1 MIIVKP
7 LAGLCNR
14 MRVINSC
21 ISLQNRNPN
30 AGEIQ
35 MIWEKN
41 ELLNSDFNDIF
52 QPIKNIKIIRSHPAL
67 TYFLYYH
74 NNRTLP
80 LKSRIKKNIFHYCLL
95 NYKHYDNDIILPFRF
110 QEEYWDTAKNN
121 FVINSYSEFYDSQ
134 KFNNYQAFKPVAQL
148 QSLIDSQVKK
158 FTKTT
163 IGVHIRRTDNIES
176 IKKSTTKLFIN
187 TLADILEKESN
198 YLFYLATDDLEVEN
212 LLRKRFEKYIITQE
226 NKDFS
231 RGTRKGIENAV
242 IDLYALSKTN
252 RIIGSY
258 YSSFSETAA
267 RINNIP
273 FKIIV

>member
-21 ISLQNRNPN
+21 ISLQNRNSN

-41 ELLNSDFNDIF
+41 ELLNCDFSDIF

-67 TYFLYYH
+67 THFLHYH

-80 LKSRIKKNIFHYCLL
+80 LKSRIKKNILYYSLL
-95 NYKHYDNDIILPFRF
+95 NYKLYDNDIILPFRF
-110 QEEYWDTAKNN
+110 QEEYWDTAKHN
-121 FVINSYSEFYDSQ
+121 FVINTYSEFYDSQ
-134 KFNNYQAFKPVAQL
+134 KFNNYQAFKPVDQL
-148 QSLIDSQVKK
+148 QSLINSQVKK

-187 TLADILEKESN
+187 ALADILEKDSN
-198 YLFYLATDDLEVEN
+198 QLFYLATDDLEVEN

-226 NKDFS
+226 NKDFR
-231 RGTRKGIENAV
+231 RGTKKGIQDALV
-242 IDLYALSKTN
+242 DLYTLSRTKK
-252 RIIGSY
+252 IIGSY
-258 YSSFSETAA
+258 YSSFSWTASFLN
-267 RINNIP
+267 RIP
-273 FKIIV
+273 MQIIE